1 VFHFQFVNR
10 KKEIF
15 VYLKV
20 LMFLLLENL
29 MWLKL
34 KTPVDVAP
42 FAV

>member
-1 VFHFQFVNR
+1 MFEFQFVNH
-10 KKEIF
+10 KKEIS

-34 KTPVDVAP
+34 KIPVDVAL
-42 FAV
+42 FVV